1 LHLPSSGAY
10 SRVLKTCTLL
20 LVLVVSVICLSSTV
34 SSSASKIVQQS
45 AAQPRGLLPGQ
56 QIWKRGVSSFVFG
69 TNDTQEWYHN
79 NVQTNSGIQQALKD
93 AHFSLMRTFFFDRSL
108 ADNHLTT
115 DGEIEQRLK
124 TIENSGM
131 SCLGVLANPLNT
143 DFATHVVR
151 YAGKRC
157 LLYELGNEPDAAGI
171 GSAEYLKQWNRVIPL
186 LRHINPEAKFIGPVV
201 GVDNYLKDFLVG
213 VKQSRV
219 LPDAVSFHWYP
230 CWHDIEEICLSKADE
245 VAEKVLTVRAW
256 VKAILGKELP
266 VGVTEWNFDPGSPTA
281 SYGDDAEF
289 MTRFTIEVLL
299 ALIQSG
305 ATFACQFDAASATVY
320 HDMFD
325 YQTSQPK
332 PQYYALKSL
341 IQQYRS

>member
-1 LHLPSSGAY
+1 
-10 SRVLKTCTLL
+10 
-20 LVLVVSVICLSSTV
+20 
-34 SSSASKIVQQS
+34 
-45 AAQPRGLLPGQ
+45 
-56 QIWKRGVSSFVFG
+56 
-69 TNDTQEWYHN
+69 
-79 NVQTNSGIQQALKD
+79 
-93 AHFSLMRTFFFDRSL
+93 
-108 ADNHLTT
+108 
-115 DGEIEQRLK
+115 
-124 TIENSGM
+124 
-131 SCLGVLANPLNT
+131 
-143 DFATHVVR
+143 
-151 YAGKRC
+151 
-157 LLYELGNEPDAAGI
+157 
-171 GSAEYLKQWNRVIPL
+171 
-186 LRHINPEAKFIGPVV
+186 
-201 GVDNYLKDFLVG
+201 
-213 VKQSRV
+213 
-219 LPDAVSFHWYP
+219 
-230 CWHDIEEICLSKADE
+230 